1 MSNYEF
7 KYLQQYQPPP
17 PTPPR
22 QLSRW
27 TRILLFL
34 LQLGLVGIILAG
46 LAFFGSYLYFS
57 RQLAGTIQKVITYQG
72 SGLGGTPRFF
82 DRNGALL
89 FEPPLVEK
97 RRWLTYDQIPDD
109 LINATIAVE
118 DDTFWENPGFDPP
131 AIFAAIVS
139 NYRHSTERP
148 IGASTITQQLVRHIA
163 FSYEE
168 RINPSYQRKALEIFY
183 AFILTQQRSKQDI
196 MTMYLNEIYYGNLAY
211 GVEAA
216 AQTYFGKPAAALNL
230 AEAAFLA
237 ALPQSP
243 LEWDPYTNF
252 DGAKARQEMIL
263 ELMVEDGLIDRIT
276 AEVEKGQSL
285 SLHPLIPAAQQT
297 ATHLD
302 TPHFV
307 LYVQQELE
315 RRYGPDAVTRNGWQ
329 VTTSLDLSVQRLAES
344 VAREYV
350 TQRSAAHDVNNAA
363 VVALKPTS
371 GEILSMV
378 GSLDYFDEAIDGQ
391 FNMALQP
398 RQPGSSFKPI
408 TYAAAM
414 QQGWT
419 TGDVLWDV
427 PIVLDLGNGQTM
439 QPRNYDGRYHG
450 PLLLRDALANS
461 YNIPPIQLARDVGI
475 PTIISTARMMGVESL
490 QQPPGYY
497 GLALTLGGGE
507 TPLLEMTQAY
517 ATLANQGQRPRLVS
531 VLRIVDSFGNVIY
544 DQQWDRTPAARA
556 IDPRIAYILTDILS
570 DNQART
576 PAMGA
581 NSVLRLPFAA
591 AVKTGTSNDYRD
603 NWTLGYTP
611 GLVVGVWVGNTDNR
625 PMRDSSGLF
634 GAAPI
639 WNQIMQG
646 VYADATMLTQ
656 LKVNGALPP
665 GEFTRPAGVE
675 ALPVCLPAGTGG
687 SACAASRTDLFIV
700 GGPTH
705 AVSRLGYI
713 PDVTSHPGAWTV
725 AVAALPADQAQT
737 IWQAQPALI
746 DGTRPPLPSLCAY
759 TTNRPAAGATVRLM
773 LPVPP
778 FYPDEVRARLWAQ
791 AYGYQMAPT
800 AACPVSVARASAP
813 ASDSSSGNSS
823 GAAAGGDSNNASYAI
838 TSPLPG
844 QQISGQVAIMGS
856 ARFNAAD
863 IQYYKLEIGSGAN
876 PTAWITFGVTHSQPV
891 SSGVLEQL
899 NAAGLPPGNY
909 VIRLVLVGH
918 DGNFHNPYQVPIQI
932 VP

>member
-1 MSNYEF
+1 MNNYEF

-17 PTPPR
+17 PPPPR
-22 QLSRW
+22 QLSRS

-34 LQLGLVGIILAG
+34 LQLGLAGIILAG
-46 LAFFGSYLYFS
+46 LLFFGSYLYFS
-57 RQLAGTIQKVITYQG
+57 RQLAGTIQQVITYQG

-89 FEPPLVEK
+89 FEPPVVEK
-97 RRWLTYDQIPDD
+97 RRWLTYDQMPDD

-118 DDTFWENPGFDPP
+118 DDTFWQNPGFDPP
-131 AIFAAIVS
+131 AILAAIVN
-139 NYRHSTERP
+139 NYRRPAERP
-148 IGASTITQQLVRHIA
+148 VGASTITQQLVRHIA

-168 RINPSYQRKALEIFY
+168 RITPSYRRKALEIFY

-196 MTMYLNEIYYGNLAY
+196 LTMYLNEIYYGNLAY
-211 GVEAA
+211 GIEAA
-216 AQTYFGKPAAALNL
+216 AQTYFGKPAAELNL

-263 ELMVEDGLIDRIT
+263 ELMVEDSLIDRVT
-276 AEVEKGQSL
+276 AEVEKGQPL
-285 SLHPLIPAAQQT
+285 SLHPRIPAAQQT

-315 RRYGPDAVTRNGWQ
+315 QRYGPDAVMRNGWQ
-329 VTTSLDLSVQRLAES
+329 VTTSLDLNIQRLAETA
-344 VAREYV
+344 AREQV
-350 TQRSAAHDVNNAA
+350 AQHAAAYDVSNAA
-363 VVALKPTS
+363 VVVLKPAT
-371 GEILSMV
+371 GEILGMV
-378 GSLDYFDEAIDGQ
+378 GSLDYFNEAIDGQ

-398 RQPGSSFKPI
+398 RQPGSSFKPVS
-408 TYAAAM
+408 YVAAM

-461 YNIPPIQLARDVGI
+461 YNIPPIQLARDIGI
-475 PTIISTARMMGVESL
+475 PTIISTGRTMGIESL

-507 TPLLEMTQAY
+507 VPLLQMTQVY

-544 DQQWDRTPAARA
+544 DQQWDRAPAARA

-581 NSVLRLPFAA
+581 NSPLRLPFPAA
-591 AVKTGTSNDYRD
+591 AKTGTTNDYRD

-625 PMRDSSGLF
+625 PMQTSSGLF

-639 WNQIMQG
+639 WNRIMQG
-646 VYADATMLTQ
+646 VYADAAMLAQ
-656 LKVNGALPP
+656 LKVNGQMPP
-665 GEFTRPAGVE
+665 AEFPRPAGIE
-675 ALPVCLPAGTGG
+675 ELPVCLPAGTGG
-687 SACAASRTDLFIV
+687 SACVASRTDLFIA
-700 GGPTH
+700 GGPAH
-705 AVSRLGYI
+705 AVSRLGYV

-725 AVAALPADQAQT
+725 SVAALPADQAQT

-746 DGTRPPLPSLCAY
+746 DGTRPPLPTLCVL
-759 TTNRPAAGATVRLM
+759 NSGRPAAGAVVRLM

-791 AYGYQMAPT
+791 AHGYQMAPT
-800 AACPVSVARASAP
+800 TACPVNVARASAP
-813 ASDSSSGNSS
+813 AGSSSGNSDSAAS
-823 GAAAGGDSNNASYAI
+823 GESSHNASYAI
-838 TSPLPG
+838 SSPLPG
-844 QQISGQVAIMGS
+844 QQVSGQVAIMGS

-876 PTAWITFGVTHSQPV
+876 PTAWITFGATHSQPV

-899 NAAGLPPGNY
+899 NAAALPPGDY

-918 DGNFHNPYQVPIQI
+918 DGNFHNPYQVPIKI
-932 VP
+932 AP